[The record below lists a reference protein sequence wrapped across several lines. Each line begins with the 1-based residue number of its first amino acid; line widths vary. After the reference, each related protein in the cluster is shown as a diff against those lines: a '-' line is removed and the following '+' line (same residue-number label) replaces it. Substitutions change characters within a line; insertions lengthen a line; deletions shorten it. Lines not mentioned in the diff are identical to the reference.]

1 MNSVIKKAFVV
12 GLSIICFF
20 AAKVVVK
27 SVIEG
32 SRTESTGISVK
43 EEVFRNEVS
52 ESGIDAAAGK
62 EVLDSVK
69 AMTGDTNKMATLK
82 EAYGDVNGLSTK
94 EIRGYLNRQPERK
107 ALVGNTMENLMRES
121 MSLPIQLDEYTSI
134 TGVHYSVSTESFVYH
149 YKVANEALE
158 QFDGNYDALKAAL
171 EKLNPDSACKISL
184 ELLGQGFDMSYSY
197 RNTRG
202 VELFSIVR
210 TYNDCERMGFNK
222 YS

>member
-32 SRTESTGISVK
+32 SRTASTGISIK

-52 ESGIDAAAGK
+52 ESGIDAAAGE
-62 EVLDSVK
+62 EVLDTVK
-69 AMTGDTNKMATLK
+69 AMVSDTNKMASLK
-82 EAYGDVNGLSTK
+82 EAYGDINGLSTK
-94 EIRGYLNRQPERK
+94 EIRAYLNRQPERK
-107 ALVGNTMENLMRES
+107 VLVGNTMENLMRES
-121 MSLPIQLDEYTSI
+121 MSLPAQLDEHTSI

-149 YKVANEALE
+149 YTVGNEALE
-158 QFDGNYDALKAAL
+158 QLDGNYEALKAAL
-171 EKLNPDSACKISL
+171 EELNPDSVCKVSL
-184 ELLGQGFDMSYSY
+184 ELLGQGFDMTYSY
-197 RNTRG
+197 RNTSG

-210 TYNDCERMGFNK
+210 TYSDCERMGFNK